1 MTGLKIGNDL
11 ANDSETIGKIAIDV
25 RVNTINARPFC
36 NATVSPTGRVDADN
50 ETSANAMNRLQDA
63 FVKSTQTLP
72 SCRRACRSLS
82 C

>member
-25 RVNTINARPFC
+25 RVKTINARPFC
-36 NATVSPTGRVDADN
+36 SATVSPTGRVDADN
-50 ETSANAMNRLQDA
+50 ETSANVMNSLQDA

-72 SCRRACRSLS
+72 SRRRACRSLW